1 MRKWKRFKTA
11 ANIPRTGCTKKLTR
25 RSDCATLRQ
34 TTRNPRAR
42 HETPQAS
49 LSMLKVK
56 LMTVQLE
63 NSLYGRDSRRKPRL
77 STFNMAAQL
86 RFAELYL
93 NKPQTW
99 PQTPHTSFFSSQG
112 TWTPGTYWINHWV
125 TQQDNDPKHNSK
137 STTGWV
143 KFKNQGMSEF
153 VIKCI
158 PLTVGR

>member
-63 NSLYGRDSRRKPRL
+63 NDWTRIAYMEGIPGGNLVSLHSTWQHSSGLQNCIWTNHKHDHKHLIPASFPAKGPGRL
-77 STFNMAAQL
+77 GLIESTIGS
-86 RFAELYL
+86 L
-93 NKPQTW
+93 NRTM
-99 PQTPHTSFFSSQG
+99 TPST
-112 TWTPGTYWINHWV
+112 TANL
-125 TQQDNDPKHNSK
+125 QQDGWNSK
-137 STTGWV
+137 TKAWV
-143 KFKNQGMSEF
+143 S
-153 VIKCI
+153 
-158 PLTVGR
+158 LL

>member
-11 ANIPRTGCTKKLTR
+11 ANIPRTGCTKKLTW

-63 NSLYGRDSRRKPRL
+63 NDWTRIAYMEGIPGGNLVSLHSTSQVCRTVSEQTTNMTTNTSYQLLFQPRDLDAWHLLNQPLGHSTGQWPQAQQQIYNRMGEIQKPRHEWVCYKVHP
-77 STFNMAAQL
+77 FNS
-86 RFAELYL
+86 
-93 NKPQTW
+93 W
-99 PQTPHTSFFSSQG
+99 
-112 TWTPGTYWINHWV
+112 
-125 TQQDNDPKHNSK
+125 
-137 STTGWV
+137 
-143 KFKNQGMSEF
+143 
-153 VIKCI
+153 
-158 PLTVGR
+158 